1 MVIEASYGP
10 ERAALSFIH
19 EIQHAR
25 YNHEKMRPDMT
36 STGRESYIS
45 AKLSEETEAMALSIK
60 AKMEMIEAG
69 LDVDGVRYPMET
81 LYHEARTTAEK
92 AAIASDRAIPAP
104 ESAAIGQEA
113 GLERM
118 MAAFANGEVKTSR
131 TKQPYPDYYGQCW
144 DQSRIVFR
152 YLNRLK
158 ELVSSQVVKELV
170 SGVEELTAN
179 YC

>member
-1 MVIEASYGP
+1 MVIEASYRP

-25 YNHEKMRPDMT
+25 YHHEKMRPDMT

-45 AKLSEETEAMALSIK
+45 ARLSEEAEAMALSIK

-69 LDVDGVRYPMET
+69 LGVDEVGYPMEK
-81 LYHEARTTAEK
+81 LYHEARIAAEK
-92 AAIASDRAIPAP
+92 AAFVSERAIPAP
-104 ESAAIGQEA
+104 ELATIGQEA
-113 GLERM
+113 GLERI
-118 MAAFANGEVKTSR
+118 MAAFANGEVKTSH
-131 TKQPYPDYYGQCW
+131 TLESYPDYYGQCW
-144 DQSRIVFR
+144 DQSSKVSR
-152 YLNRLK
+152 YLNPLK
-158 ELVSSQVVKELV
+158 ELASSQVVKELA